1 MIEKMKFLSIT
12 GPKADIDRV
21 VDTYLSRYEIHL
33 ENALSELKTVK
44 DLRPYIETNPYKE
57 KLNIAREL
65 AEKIGGQLPEVSET
79 ELPTQEEA
87 AKMVDD
93 LNSRLKELNDKKEE
107 LQAQIQTL
115 KRSKDQVAPFTEL
128 NYSVKEILGFQFIK
142 FRFGRISRE
151 YFDKFNSYVY
161 ETIDTVMFKCLE
173 DAEYVWIVYFVPE
186 KLADKIDAIY
196 ASMHFERCFLPD
208 EYEGTP
214 MEAEHVLDD
223 RIKALEAEK
232 QEVEGKILQTLDENK
247 KELAAARTRLERFSV
262 NFDVRK
268 MAACMEN
275 EEQEDYYILCGWM
288 SEKDTQAFIEE
299 TKDDDRITI
308 IVEEGREKFFGDPPT
323 KLQNPKFFKPFEMFI
338 RMYGL
343 LSHDEMDPTI
353 FVALTYTF
361 IFGAMFG
368 DVGQGLC
375 LFIGGGLLYKIKKWN
390 LAGIISIAGI
400 FSTFFGFMFGSFFG
414 FEGTIIKPMWLSPM
428 HAMMKLPFVGQLNTV
443 FIVAVAFGMALI
455 LLAMVFQIINAKKR
469 GDKENVFFSPHGVA
483 GLVFYGFLVLTIVLY
498 MTGHKTPGNIM
509 MIIFLGIPVIMFLLK
524 EPLGQLV
531 EGKKP
536 KAEGGVGMFLVQ
548 GFFELF
554 ETMLSFFSNTIS
566 FVRIGAFAVSHAAM
580 MEVVLM
586 LGGITDGAGNPNWI
600 IIVLGNIIV
609 CGLEGLVVGIQVLRL
624 EYYEMFSRFY
634 TGSGREFHPYDN
646 HAGKEN

>member
-1 MIEKMKFLSIT
+1 MIEKMSFVTLA
-12 GPKADIDRV
+12 GPKTEIDYL
-21 VDTYLSRYEIHL
+21 VDHYLSKHDIHL
-33 ENALSELKTVK
+33 ENALSELSSAEQFTTFTEENPFKAMLTKSRELMLLVKNPEKATISKINVNKAQKFIDKIDEQIDDIRTEVTNLEKQLDALNQDYAVLAPFKTLNYSLKGIYDMEFFKYRFGKIPRSEFDKFESYLDPDMDEIFLTCLVESEYVYGVFFAPIDKFNEVAK
-44 DLRPYIETNPYKE
+44 DFRNIHFDEIPIPKQYKGFPNDE
-57 KLNIAREL
+57 CLNIAKNKAEL
-65 AEKIGGQLPEVSET
+65 DEKIKSKNAEISTVVETNRDKLVS
-79 ELPTQEEA
+79 A
-87 AKMVDD
+87 C
-93 LNSRLKELNDKKEE
+93 RR
-107 LQAQIQTL
+107 I
-115 KRSKDQVAPFTEL
+115 
-128 NYSVKEILGFQFIK
+128 EI
-142 FRFGRISRE
+142 
-151 YFDKFNSYVY
+151 
-161 ETIDTVMFKCLE
+161 
-173 DAEYVWIVYFVPE
+173 A
-186 KLADKIDAIY
+186 
-196 ASMHFERCFLPD
+196 
-208 EYEGTP
+208 
-214 MEAEHVLDD
+214 
-223 RIKALEAEK
+223 
-232 QEVEGKILQTLDENK
+232 
-247 KELAAARTRLERFSV
+247 FS

-268 MAACMEN
+268 LAAVTRDSGVTF
-275 EEQEDYYILCGWM
+275 QVLCGWM
-288 SEKDTQAFIEE
+288 TTKEAKKLLKE
-299 TKDDDRITI
+299 TDDDPNVVC
-308 IVEEGREKFFGDPPT
+308 IVSDDVDDHKSIPPT
-323 KLQNPKFFKPFEMFI
+323 KLKNNRFIRPFELFVK
-338 RMYGL
+338 MYGL
-343 LSHDEMDPTI
+343 PAYNEIDPTL
-353 FVALTYTF
+353 FLTITYAF
-361 IFGAMFG
+361 IFGIMFG
-368 DVGQGLC
+368 DLGQGLC
-375 LFIGGGLLYKIKKWN
+375 LLIGGLIVYKTKKMD
-390 LAGIISIAGI
+390 LAGIICAAGGFSCI
-400 FSTFFGFMFGSFFG
+400 FGALFGSFFG

-469 GDKENVFFSPHGVA
+469 GDKENLFFSPNGVA